1 MSDYICDDRIDE
13 IKLSEDIKNMTDEE
27 FEAFSKRAK
36 ESDEFP
42 SKYYYS

>member
-27 FEAFSKRAK
+27 FEAFAKRVK
-36 ESDEFP
+36 ENDELL

>member
-1 MSDYICDDRIDE
+1 MSNMICDDRIDE

-27 FEAFSKRAK
+27 FEEFSKRVK
-36 ESDEFP
+36 ENDELP